1 MIERI
6 AYETKSYGIE
16 LPDGTELLL
25 PERNDEIY
33 EKFNS
38 LEGSK
43 TSRTEYEHYQAV
55 LELLFGRDGFKKIAP
70 KGKKES
76 LDYLARVYVISV
88 GLFTKEKQE
97 LEQQEL
103 EKQAERIAPITS
115 KAEQLSV
122 LLKQGH

>member
-1 MIERI
+1 M
-6 AYETKSYGIE
+6 
-16 LPDGTELLL
+16 
-25 PERNDEIY
+25 
-33 EKFNS
+33 
-38 LEGSK
+38 
-43 TSRTEYEHYQAV
+43 
-55 LELLFGRDGFKKIAP
+55 
-70 KGKKES
+70 
-76 LDYLARVYVISV
+76 ISV

>member
-6 AYETKSYGIE
+6 AYDAKSYGIE

-25 PERNDEIY
+25 PERNDDTY
-33 EKFNS
+33 EKFNN
-38 LEGSK
+38 LEDSK
-43 TSRTEYEHYQAV
+43 ASRTEYAHYQAV

-70 KGKKES
+70 RGKKES

-122 LLKQGH
+122 LLKQGR